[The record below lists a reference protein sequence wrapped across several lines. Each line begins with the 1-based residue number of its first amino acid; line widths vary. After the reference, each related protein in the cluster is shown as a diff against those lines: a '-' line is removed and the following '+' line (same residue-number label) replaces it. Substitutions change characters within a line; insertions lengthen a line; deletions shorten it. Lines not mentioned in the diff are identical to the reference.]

1 MTAKKRTRQAPA
13 VTRAQ
18 LLDATEHIMVTE
30 GYAAVST
37 RRVASEVGL
46 TAALV
51 HYYFPTTGD
60 LLVAAYHRAVERH
73 DERIRQA
80 LVSDRPLH
88 ALWNLLTDS
97 SHMALGVEFA
107 ALANHR
113 KHIRNEIAK
122 HDERCR
128 RFQVRA
134 LSRIL
139 GKPNVDAQLC
149 SPLCL
154 VMLMDGM
161 SRSFVIDKT
170 LGSRMGTLKPRIL
183 SNGCLTEWRAIERL
197 QQSLGHRQAQAQVA
211 SRFVQRERSVPP
223 PHRRASLRGN
233 LGLLIYC
240 G

>member
-1 MTAKKRTRQAPA
+1 
-13 VTRAQ
+13 
-18 LLDATEHIMVTE
+18 MVTE

-170 LGSRMGTLKPRIL
+170 LGLSYGHAEAENFIERMLDRMESDRTSATKPR
-183 SNGCLTEWRAIERL
+183 SPAGTSAGRVKVRAARKK
-197 QQSLGHRQAQAQVA
+197 
-211 SRFVQRERSVPP
+211 
-223 PHRRASLRGN
+223 RASPA
-233 LGLLIYC
+233 
-240 G
+240 